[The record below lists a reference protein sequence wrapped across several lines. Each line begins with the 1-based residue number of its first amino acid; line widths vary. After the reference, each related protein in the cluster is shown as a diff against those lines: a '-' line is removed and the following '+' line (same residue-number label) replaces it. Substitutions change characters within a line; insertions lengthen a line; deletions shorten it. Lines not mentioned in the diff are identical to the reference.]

1 MPKTDIK
8 LYSTEP
14 SGKATTSTISDVNPD
29 ATNDELK
36 VLGQMLN
43 SFTRNRY
50 DKTNRIN
57 TIQCD
62 TEPGGGSQ
70 TATITL
76 SSTSVDLTTLKNTL
90 KTSADRLFAFTA
102 TYDGDGQLYAFVL
115 PTTGDTNY
123 LGVTAPTNNSGTY
136 TFRLTSSNNTA
147 IDLLVAPITIKI
159 KADATDTYKAAEA
172 TFTITA

>member
-14 SGKATTSTISDVNPD
+14 SGKATTATISDVNPD

-36 VLGQMLN
+36 TLGQMLN

-76 SSTSVDLTTLKNTL
+76 ATPSATLADV
-90 KTSADRLFAFTA
+90 KTAFKTGERTYRISNI
-102 TYDGDGQLYAFVL
+102 TYDGDGQLYAYAL
-115 PTTGDTNY
+115 TGHYVGVSLAFFDSSTNTY
-123 LGVTAPTNNSGTY
+123 TIPLYTSSIDPLVEEMTAPT
-136 TFRLTSSNNTA
+136 
-147 IDLLVAPITIKI
+147 IIKI
-159 KADATDTYKAAEA
+159 RADATDTYKAAEA

>member
-14 SGKATTSTISDVNPD
+14 SGKATTATISDVNPE
-29 ATNDELK
+29 ATNAQLK
-36 VLGQMLN
+36 TLGQMLN

-62 TEPGGGSQ
+62 TESGGGSQ

-76 SSTSVDLTTLKNTL
+76 SPASVDLATL
-90 KTSADRLFAFTA
+90 KTELKGSSRLYQFTA
-102 TYDGDGQLYAFVL
+102 TYDGDGQLYAVVQ
-115 PTTGDTNY
+115 GNMKY
-123 LGVTAPTNNSGTY
+123 LGVSAPDNNA
-136 TFRLTSSNNTA
+136 FRILSASDDA
-147 IDLLVAPITIKI
+147 VALITVPATIKVR
-159 KADATDTYKAAEA
+159 ADATDTYKAAEA